1 MRSAAGRARV
11 LVAGV
16 GNVFLG
22 DDGFGVEVVRRLGSA
37 SLPANVDVADYGI
50 RGVHLAY
57 DLLDGRHDTLI
68 LVDAVPMGEAPG
80 ALALM
85 EALVEEASP
94 DSADGA
100 VVDGHGMDPR
110 AVLALLHTL
119 GGDVGRVLVVGCQP
133 ARLDEGMGL
142 SDPVAAALDDAVR
155 LVADLASQ
163 ESMRP
168 TTPARV
174 EAR

>member
-1 MRSAAGRARV
+1 
-11 LVAGV
+11 
-16 GNVFLG
+16 
-22 DDGFGVEVVRRLGSA
+22 
-37 SLPANVDVADYGI
+37 
-50 RGVHLAY
+50 
-57 DLLDGRHDTLI
+57 
-68 LVDAVPMGEAPG
+68 
-80 ALALM
+80 
-85 EALVEEASP
+85 
-94 DSADGA
+94 
-100 VVDGHGMDPR
+100 MDPR
-110 AVLALLHTL
+110 TVLALLHTL
-119 GGDVGRVLVVGCQP
+119 EGDVGRVLVVGCQP